1 MSTSIDNLLTQYD
14 TGKLSRRRLLAAIA
28 LIAASRPARA
38 QSSLFRA
45 RSLSHVNIGVSDLAA
60 SEAFYRKLLGSP
72 PNRPIVGDA
81 FALDFA
87 ESGFISLCPQPG
99 GSCSVAG
106 PSAQPGRI
114 DHFGVGIDD
123 FDADRVMSELEAD
136 RHRGCDQRCHQ
147 YPRACSRWRDRPAVG
162 PTRALRHRRGMPGAA
177 RGARHNV
184 CTLSRGCDLTCRAS
198 VSAEKTVRGRGSWWR
213 RVARP
218 AIRPSG
224 FRSETD
230 LSASDGTGL
239 DRLALCQVAE
249 PDELL
254 ADLPEPSGDRR
265 IGRMRCW
272 CLLPAVREVATR
284 HLRDVWRRRKVD

>member
-14 TGKLSRRRLLAAIA
+14 TGKLSRRGLLAAIA
-28 LIAASRPARA
+28 LIAVPRPARA

-123 FDADRVMSELEAD
+123 FA
-136 RHRGCDQRCHQ
+136 
-147 YPRACSRWRDRPAVG
+147 RDFHFA
-162 PTRALRHRRGMPGAA
+162 
-177 RGARHNV
+177 
-184 CTLSRGCDLTCRAS
+184 
-198 VSAEKTVRGRGSWWR
+198 
-213 RVARP
+213 
-218 AIRPSG
+218 
-224 FRSETD
+224 
-230 LSASDGTGL
+230 
-239 DRLALCQVAE
+239 
-249 PDELL
+249 
-254 ADLPEPSGDRR
+254 RR
-265 IGRMRCW
+265 IRTFIHCRGTTPLYVKT
-272 CLLPAVREVATR
+272 LLQAA
-284 HLRDVWRRRKVD
+284 WMIS